1 MDWKLAAVAFG
12 TLLLAELGDK
22 TQLAVFTLAAGNSKP
37 WPVFIGASAALILVT
52 FLGAFLGGTITKYI
66 PAEVLKLV
74 TGVLFV
80 AIGAVTVYEA
90 APAMMKT
97 FFK

>member
-37 WPVFIGASAALILVT
+37 WPVFVGASAALILVT
-52 FLGAFLGGTITKYI
+52 FLGAFLGGMITKYI
-66 PAEVLKLV
+66 PADVLKLV
-74 TGVLFV
+74 TGALFV
-80 AIGAVTVYEA
+80 AIGVFTVFEA
-90 APAMMKT
+90 APVFIKT

>member
-1 MDWKLAAVAFG
+1 MDWKLTAVAFG

-37 WPVFIGASAALILVT
+37 MPVFIGASAALIVVT
-52 FLGAFLGGTITKYI
+52 FLGAFFGGAITKFI
-66 PAEVLKLV
+66 PADVLKLI

-80 AIGAVTVYEA
+80 VIGAFTVYEA
-90 APAMMKT
+90 MPLFMKT

>member
-37 WPVFIGASAALILVT
+37 WPVFLGASAALIVVT
-52 FLGAFLGGTITKYI
+52 FLGAFLGSTITKYI
-66 PAEVLKLV
+66 PADVLKLV

-80 AIGAVTVYEA
+80 AIGVFTVYEV
-90 APAMMKT
+90 APGFLKS
-97 FFK
+97 FLK